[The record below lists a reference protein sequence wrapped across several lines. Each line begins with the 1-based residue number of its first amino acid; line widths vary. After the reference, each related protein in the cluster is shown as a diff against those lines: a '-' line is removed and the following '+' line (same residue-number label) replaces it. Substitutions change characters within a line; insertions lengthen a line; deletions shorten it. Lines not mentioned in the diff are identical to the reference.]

1 MAKPPF
7 SNNKFQ
13 LEGMRDATG
22 QLMDLK
28 VGAWINPSKDDRF
41 DEDKKR
47 LCEEITQM
55 IIDNNLGMRLKVE
68 HRDGADYTA
77 WPTLGHFNLF
87 ANKPFD
93 QNNAPAP
100 AAAAPQPAPLQPAKA
115 APAPVPAP
123 TGGFGGSNG

>member
-13 LEGMRDATG
+13 LEGMRDAAG

-41 DEDKKR
+41 DEEKKK
-47 LCEEITQM
+47 LCEHITQL

-77 WPTLGHFNLF
+77 WPVLGHFNLF

-93 QNNAPAP
+93 QNNPPAP
-100 AAAAPQPAPLQPAKA
+100 AAVAPQPAPLQPATA
-115 APAPVPAP
+115 APTPVPAP
-123 TGGFGGSNG
+123 TGGFGGNNG